1 MARQPGFRCEGDA
14 PGGDTPVVGGARTGR
29 PGRSRAGR
37 PLSGACARS
46 PRAARR
52 AEPPA
57 QNPPVGQR
65 RGLVIHRAYQEEST
79 KTTTFFG
86 DAFSVKPCKTGAE
99 RVEDGIKKRHLGRS
113 LGCLPAVWLAAARGV
128 HSRGYNR
135 CGDRFP
141 LGLVMLW

>member
-1 MARQPGFRCEGDA
+1 MRRAAIRRSLAGPAQGAQADPA
-14 PGGDTPVVGGARTGR
+14 QGARA
-29 PGRSRAGR
+29 AG
-37 PLSGACARS
+37 PCARS
-46 PRAARR
+46 PRVARS

-57 QNPPVGQR
+57 QTPPVGQR
-65 RGLVIHRAYQEEST
+65 RGLVIHRAYQEENT

-128 HSRGYNR
+128 HSREYNR

>member
-1 MARQPGFRCEGDA
+1 M
-14 PGGDTPVVGGARTGR
+14 
-29 PGRSRAGR
+29 
-37 PLSGACARS
+37 
-46 PRAARR
+46 
-52 AEPPA
+52 
-57 QNPPVGQR
+57 GQR

-141 LGLVMLW
+141 LGLVMLRSAYPLSECFASCERGQ